1 MLDLPTALHDAAR
14 SGTER
19 RPGLATGPVLTRIR
33 RRRTARVA
41 VESTVGVA
49 AVGAVALG
57 AVQLAGMRGPDPAPP
72 ASTAPAPTDEPTT
85 PPPTSASPTAPGDD
99 PVEPTEEPTAPAGT
113 QPPLEDLV
121 IGLDGLGPL
130 AIGSTVPATPAPTDL
145 IRWDADFCAGTEVPG
160 RWLTS
165 YDDVVDPDGKHWQPF
180 SVSVFED
187 HVMRIDV
194 QVAGPHTAEG
204 IEVGS
209 TLAQLQAAYPGL
221 DKVRS
226 AVDTGVPIDA
236 WGLRD
241 GETALV
247 FEVSANADTPEPY
260 WQSDELDRVVAVV
273 LVRGVPYGQE
283 SWFSELCG

>member
-1 MLDLPTALHDAAR
+1 MFDLSTALHDAAR

-19 RPGLATGPVLTRIR
+19 RPALAAGPVLSRIR

-49 AVGAVALG
+49 AAGAVALG
-57 AVQLAGMRGPDPAPP
+57 AVQLAGMRSPDPAPP
-72 ASTAPAPTDEPTT
+72 ASTAPAPAPTDERTT
-85 PPPTSASPTAPGDD
+85 PPPTTPSED
-99 PVEPTEEPTAPAGT
+99 PIEPTEEPTAATDTP
-113 QPPLEDLV
+113 PPLEDLV
-121 IGLDGLGPL
+121 ISLGGLGPL
-130 AIGSTVPATPAPTDL
+130 VIGASVPATPAPTDL

-160 RWLTS
+160 RWLAS
-165 YDDVVDPDGKHWQPF
+165 YDDVIDADGKHWQPF

-221 DKVRS
+221 EKLRS

-236 WGLRD
+236 YGLRN
-241 GETALV
+241 GETTLV
-247 FEVSANADTPEPY
+247 FEVSANGDAPDPY
-260 WQSDELDRVVAVV
+260 WQPGELDRVVAIV
-273 LVRGVPYGQE
+273 LVSGIPYGQE

>member
-1 MLDLPTALHDAAR
+1 MFDLNTALHDAAR

-19 RPGLATGPVLTRIR
+19 RPDIAAGPVLTRIR

-41 VESTVGVA
+41 VGSTVGVA
-49 AVGAVALG
+49 AAGAVALG
-57 AVQLAGMRGPDPAPP
+57 VVQLAGMRGADPTPP
-72 ASTAPAPTDEPTT
+72 ASTAPAPAPTDEPTT
-85 PPPTSASPTAPGDD
+85 PAPTTPSDD
-99 PVEPTEEPTAPAGT
+99 PVEPTDEPTAPADT
-113 QPPLEDLV
+113 RPPLEDLV
-121 IGLDGLGPL
+121 ISLDGLGPL

-165 YDDVVDPDGKHWQPF
+165 YDDLIDADGKHWQPF

-187 HVMRIDV
+187 HVLRINV

-221 DKVRS
+221 EKVRS
-226 AVDTGVPIDA
+226 AVDTGIPIDA

-241 GETALV
+241 GETTLV
-247 FEVSANADTPEPY
+247 FEVSANGDTPEPY
-260 WQSDELDRVVAVV
+260 WQPDDLDRVVAIV
-273 LVRGVPYGQE
+273 LVDGVPYGQE